1 MLESS
6 YLAHYSLAVAVTFG
20 LLALL
25 GWLAANY
32 GQKIRNLP
40 RGSWMKPAEG
50 DFTVLGRLSLG
61 AQHQLHHVRWKGT
74 DLLIATHPQGTTTVS
89 SSPSPAKTKSK
100 K

>member
-25 GWLAANY
+25 GWLATNY

-40 RGSWMKPAEG
+40 RGKAEG

-89 SSPSPAKTKSK
+89 SSPASANTKPK